1 MSCLYFNKFLKNV
14 VFPDWLGP
22 HIIILQGG
30 LMRGSTMMMMRVGF
44 LVPNDGELHDVF
56 YLFVLDVFC
65 DGT

>member
-14 VFPDWLGP
+14 VFTDWLGP

-30 LMRGSTMMMMRVGF
+30 LIRGSTMMMVGF
-44 LVPNDGELHDVF
+44 LVPNDGELRDVF

-65 DGT
+65 DGR

>member
-30 LMRGSTMMMMRVGF
+30 LIRGSTMMMVGF
-44 LVPNDGELHDVF
+44 LVPKDDELRDVF

>member
-22 HIIILQGG
+22 HIIILPGG
-30 LMRGSTMMMMRVGF
+30 LIRGSTMMMVGF
-44 LVPNDGELHDVF
+44 LVPNDDELRDVF

-65 DGT
+65 DDT

>member
-30 LMRGSTMMMMRVGF
+30 LIRGSTMMMVGF
-44 LVPNDGELHDVF
+44 LVPNDDELRDVF
-56 YLFVLDVFC
+56 YLFVLDGFC

>member
-14 VFPDWLGP
+14 VIPDWLGP

-30 LMRGSTMMMMRVGF
+30 LIRGSTMMMVGF
-44 LVPNDGELHDVF
+44 LVPNDDELRDVF

>member
-1 MSCLYFNKFLKNV
+1 MSCLYFYKFLKNV

-30 LMRGSTMMMMRVGF
+30 LIRGSTMMMVGF
-44 LVPNDGELHDVF
+44 LVPKDDELRDVF
-56 YLFVLDVFC
+56 NLFVLDVFC

>member
-14 VFPDWLGP
+14 VFPSWLGP

-30 LMRGSTMMMMRVGF
+30 LIRGSTKMMVDF
-44 LVPNDGELHDVF
+44 LVPNDDELRDVF

>member
-1 MSCLYFNKFLKNV
+1 MSCLYFNNFLKNV

-30 LMRGSTMMMMRVGF
+30 LIRGSTMMMVGF
-44 LVPNDGELHDVF
+44 LVPNDDELRDVL
-56 YLFVLDVFC
+56 YLFVLDGFC

>member
-30 LMRGSTMMMMRVGF
+30 LIRGSTMMLVGF
-44 LVPNDGELHDVF
+44 LVPNDDELRDVF
-56 YLFVLDVFC
+56 YLFALDGFC